1 MQAGNGVDDDEDGEI
16 RLVGISRSSGDN
28 ILSIDTLGNI
38 SGAPKI
44 IEFQDAD
51 ATISFEEK
59 RDEEE
64 GRKLTIKAGSVGDI
78 TNGAHDGG
86 DLELKGGDGNGTGSS
101 AGNVIITGNNLS
113 ATASES
119 GSNLTIDSGTGWSEL
134 KLNATSTDASDHHNY
149 ISSVNQKLKFLAGPY
164 DDDCVLTIEKTPKG
178 TITLGE
184 GTDTGIGTPTLRTK
198 QANQGLILDAAGP
211 ITLKSNEARAIN
223 FHMRNTNVEFGDAD
237 STTPNPANASTAPS
251 YNWNSIASS
260 SDGTKLAATV
270 LGGNIFT
277 STNSGANWT
286 SRASSKNW
294 YGITSSADG
303 TKLAAVVYNGN
314 IWTSSNSGVNW
325 TSRASTKNWWDITS
339 SADGM
344 KLAAV
349 VKGGNIW
356 TSSNSGATWT
366 EDTSVGA
373 TKNWYGITSSADGT
387 KLAAVV
393 SGGNIWTSNNSGAT
407 WTEDTSVNATKTWND
422 ITSSAD
428 GKYLAA
434 TWGTGTGTAGAGSI
448 YTSSDYGNTW
458 SESTSSANGT
468 NGRQWRQITSS
479 ACGTLL
485 AATVAHSNSGIYLSN
500 DVGNTWEK
508 SAFGLPERQW
518 SPIASSADGTMI
530 YAGVYTG
537 YISRIHRGNLMGIDS
552 PSPIGTLTIGD
563 GHSQSVPSLGNM
575 IVIGRTNGAGARR
588 WLGMTVDSDY
598 MLSFGD
604 CGIGTSTK
612 SSLDKK
618 AFRIQFRAPDNTLVV
633 GGGTNGDKVGVG
645 IGESSPGT
653 KLVISHTFPTVP
665 TNASSPVSVAHAI
678 ESGITFKSDLNSAAG
693 GVWTRAMQKVARIY
707 WQPLYFNDVGSGYG
721 GNHGNLCFTSNAF
734 NSPDTAYP
742 AMVIN
747 TVGNVGIGTTSP
759 SYPLEVSGS
768 ATAASIGT
776 YAQFYM
782 GTGIGPP
789 FAATGTSSTS
799 PDVSI
804 YAEKS
809 IWTGKRLLSTSD
821 ERIKENITEVPDN
834 LALQMLRDID
844 CNYYEYKDKISSGT
858 QQTIGFIAQ
867 QVKEHLSIAV
877 SIKKSIIPN
886 EMRVLEATWDGL
898 NMSSD
903 LTDVSGVKYKF
914 YVSNDPSGNDEVKKE
929 IVGNEDN
936 TFTFDKHY
944 NNVFCYGKEVDDF
957 HTLDKQKL
965 FALNFS
971 ATQEIDKIQQ
981 EEKTKL
987 AAAEERITA
996 LETENASL
1004 KAQLNSI
1011 EARLA
1016 ALEA

>member
-1 MQAGNGVDDDEDGEI
+1 MVVNVPWTNTQNTYLAATAGVLGLSKLSSNTAQTVAANTPSTTSSRTYGVQHNADDQLVVNVPWTNTNTQLSQEEVEDFVGGMIGTQSGITVSYVDDNANAGKLTFDVNKSI
-16 RLVGISRSSGDN
+16 TFLSNAAKTISVGGV
-28 ILSIDTLGNI
+28 T
-38 SGAPKI
+38 SGAGKDLTI
-44 IEFQDAD
+44 SAGATTD
-51 ATISFEEK
+51 AT
-59 RDEEE
+59 
-64 GRKLTIKAGSVGDI
+64 AG
-78 TNGAHDGG
+78 DGG
-86 DLELKGGDGNGTGSS
+86 DLKLSGGSSS
-101 AGNVIITGNNLS
+101 AGTAGIVDIT
-113 ATASES
+113 S
-119 GSNLTIDSGTGWSEL
+119 GLTISSLSSGPLEVDGDGVVSVGSYTTNTNTTYSGGTNISLSGTTFNL
-134 KLNATSTDASDHHNY
+134 DNN
-149 ISSVNQKLKFLAGPY
+149 
-164 DDDCVLTIEKTPKG
+164 
-178 TITLGE
+178 ITLQSITTTSGN
-184 GTDTGIGTPTLRTK
+184 DL
-198 QANQGLILDAAGP
+198 
-211 ITLKSNEARAIN
+211 TLKSKASRAIN
-223 FHMRNTNVEFGDAD
+223 FRMRSTLGDISSVF
-237 STTPNPANASTAPS
+237 STSKAYRSITSST
-251 YNWNSIASS
+251 
-260 SDGTKLAATV
+260 DGTKLAAVVYGGYIWTSSNSGATWTSRDPGNNNAFLLWLDITSSTDGTKLAAV
-270 LGGNIFT
+270 AYGNLNGGIWTSTDSGANWTSRASSKNWYGITSSANGTKLAAVVRNGNIWT
-277 STNSGANWT
+277 STDSGANWT

-303 TKLAAVVYNGN
+303 TKLAATVNGGN
-314 IWTSSNSGVNW
+314 IWTSNDSGVNW
-325 TSRASTKNWWDITS
+325 TSRASTKD
-339 SADGM
+339 
-344 KLAAV
+344 
-349 VKGGNIW
+349 
-356 TSSNSGATWT
+356 
-366 EDTSVGA
+366 
-373 TKNWYGITSSADGT
+373 WYGITSSADGT
-387 KLAAVV
+387 KLAATVN
-393 SGGNIWTSNNSGAT
+393 GGHIWTSNDSGVT
-407 WTEDTSVNATKTWND
+407 WTEDTSVGATKDWYG
-422 ITSSAD
+422 ITSSED
-428 GKYLAA
+428 
-434 TWGTGTGTAGAGSI
+434 
-448 YTSSDYGNTW
+448 
-458 SESTSSANGT
+458 GT
-468 NGRQWRQITSS
+468 NGLQ
-479 ACGTLL
+479 L
-485 AATVAHSNSGIYLSN
+485 VAVVNLGHIFSNFKY
-500 DVGNTWEK
+500 
-508 SAFGLPERQW
+508 
-518 SPIASSADGTMI
+518 
-530 YAGVYTG
+530 
-537 YISRIHRGNLMGIDS
+537 RGNLMGIDS

-563 GHSQSVPSLGNM
+563 GSSGSVPSQGNM
-575 IVIGRTNGAGARR
+575 IVIGGTNGAGARR

-665 TNASSPVSVAHAI
+665 ASASELVSVADAI
-678 ESGITFKSDLNSAAG
+678 ESGITFKSDLNSASL
-693 GVWTRAMQKVARIY
+693 GVWTRVMQKVARIY

-721 GNHGNLCFTSNAF
+721 GNHGNLCFTANAF
-734 NSPDTAYP
+734 NSPASAYP

-759 SYPLEVSGS
+759 SYPLEVSGQ
-768 ATAASIGT
+768 TPAASIGT

-789 FAATGTSSTS
+789 FAATGTSTTS

-965 FALNFS
+965 FTVNFS